1 MIPTADILAW
11 RAEHPWVSSA
21 QVEQDLTIYRAVIE
35 LFSRP
40 VLRDQLALRGGT
52 ALHKLFLKPAA
63 RYSEDIDLVQMKAG
77 AIGPV
82 MDGVHEALGSWLGAP
97 RREQKA
103 GNVTLTYR
111 LNSEI
116 APVVPLRLKVEINTR
131 EHFTVLGLVE
141 QTLAAESRWF
151 TARAAIPTFA
161 LDELLG
167 TKMRALYQRR
177 KGRDLF
183 DLWLGLTQGRAN
195 PMMVVGVFR
204 KYVAAE
210 GNVISGAEFEQN
222 LAQKMKHAG
231 FLSDLL
237 PLLRPG
243 IAYDAAEAC
252 RLLENELLGRLRSDG
267 RARRRSRPSK
277 RS

>member
-11 RAEHPWVSSA
+11 RTEHPWVSNA
-21 QVEQDLTIYRAVIE
+21 QVEQDLIICRVVIE

-40 VLRDQLALRGGT
+40 VLREQLAFRGGT
-52 ALHKLFLKPAA
+52 ALHKLFLKPAT

-82 MDGVHEALGSWLGAP
+82 MDGVHDALDSWMGTP
-97 RREQKA
+97 RREQKE

-111 LNSEI
+111 VNSEI
-116 APVVPLRLKVEINTR
+116 APVVPLRLKIEINTR
-131 EHFTVLGLVE
+131 EHFTVLGLAE
-141 QTLAAESRWF
+141 QTLAVESRWF
-151 TARAAIPTFA
+151 TGHSAIPTFA

-183 DLWLGLTQGRAN
+183 DLWLGLTQGGAKAVT
-195 PMMVVGVFR
+195 VVDVFR

-210 GNVISGAEFEQN
+210 GNTISRTEFEQN
-222 LAQKMKHAG
+222 VARKMKHAG
-231 FLSDLL
+231 FLSDLP

-243 IAYDAAEAC
+243 VAYDAAAAH
-252 RLLENELLGRLRSDG
+252 RLVEKELLARLGSEGKTQR
-267 RARRRSRPSK
+267 
-277 RS
+277 

>member
-11 RAEHPWVSSA
+11 RAEHPWVSNA
-21 QVEQDLTIYRAVIE
+21 QVEQDLIICRAVIE

-40 VLRDQLALRGGT
+40 VLREQLAFRGGT
-52 ALHKLFLKPAA
+52 ALHKLFLKPAT
-63 RYSEDIDLVQMKAG
+63 RYSEDVDLVQMQAG

-82 MDGVHEALGSWLGAP
+82 MDGMHEALDSWMGTP
-97 RREQKA
+97 RREQKE

-111 LNSEI
+111 VSSEL
-116 APVVPLRLKVEINTR
+116 APVVPLRLKIEINTR
-131 EHFTVLGLVE
+131 EHFTVLGLAE

-151 TARAAIPTFA
+151 TGRAAIPTFA
-161 LDELLG
+161 VEELLG
-167 TKMRALYQRR
+167 TKLRALYQRR

-183 DLWLGLTQGRAN
+183 DLWLGLTQGGAN
-195 PMMVVGVFR
+195 AATVVDVFR

-210 GNVISGAEFEQN
+210 GNAISRAEFEQN

-231 FLSDLL
+231 FLSDLP

-243 IAYDAAEAC
+243 VAYNAAEAC
-252 RLLENELLGRLRSDG
+252 RLVEKELLARLG
-267 RARRRSRPSK
+267 SK
-277 RS
+277 GKAQI